1 MRRFVF
7 YWSNAKGIIKEMHKL
22 ILIEGIFSC
31 DLGIILIST
40 SGREDCPDEV
50 RKESN
55 WNMEPLK
62 PYSPP

>member
-7 YWSNAKGIIKEMHKL
+7 YWSNAKGIINEMHKL

-40 SGREDCPDEV
+40 SGQEDCPDEV
-50 RKESN
+50 RKESK